1 MKIFATIGLVLAV
14 SDLCAFADT
23 AVRTGEQAVLSA
35 YKSMEEADR
44 KGDGQLWLSLRG
56 RKTVEGMNQA
66 LRDAIRKGG
75 RTRPN
80 VQYLPLAVRAV
91 KDRAVILGKVSDPDA
106 KTEQYEAVQFA
117 IEDGAWKVTSEQW
130 GEKPFDPFVMYALLE
145 PEDGAFARAG
155 SRWKLI
161 PYASPNPDIV
171 KKDEVIWGIQGTY
184 DEASVYVRFE
194 SVVAIPAPGSKIK
207 PEIGKAGRTGGPAP
221 PPPILIKVSSPSLE
235 TPKEYSISVSALP
248 ATTET
253 TDARGRTVT
262 TYSANYELFVKNA
275 NGEQAYETTL
285 SDGAS
290 GHMLSVHDRSID
302 VKIPI
307 AAFGIDPAAPH
318 TVDLDE
324 ADSLLRIL
332 PYHIEAF
339 VPR

>member
-91 KDRAVILGKVSDPDA
+91 RDRAVILGKVSDPDA

-171 KKDEVIWGIQGTY
+171 KKDEVIWGIHR
-184 DEASVYVRFE
+184 SH
-194 SVVAIPAPGSKIK
+194 
-207 PEIGKAGRTGGPAP
+207 
-221 PPPILIKVSSPSLE
+221 SSPGFQDQARNRQGRQDWRSGA
-235 TPKEYSISVSALP
+235 PSAHPDQSIFPFARNSERVLHIRKRSASHNR
-248 ATTET
+248 
-253 TDARGRTVT
+253 DHGRPRKDC
-262 TYSANYELFVKNA
+262 NHLFR
-275 NGEQAYETTL
+275 Q
-285 SDGAS
+285 
-290 GHMLSVHDRSID
+290 
-302 VKIPI
+302 
-307 AAFGIDPAAPH
+307 
-318 TVDLDE
+318 
-324 ADSLLRIL
+324 LRAL
-332 PYHIEAF
+332 REECQWRAG
-339 VPR
+339 V